1 MEPTR
6 KTELAIS
13 KDSVYKTSPKKNNK
27 IQKRLK
33 IIALGA
39 MCIALFMISLDDTVV
54 NIALPKIQSGLKID
68 VSRLQWVLTANAL
81 PAASLVLSTGR
92 LGDIYGHKLIFLSG
106 LLTFLIGSSICGF
119 APNLEILVLGRALQ
133 GIGDA
138 ALVQASLSI
147 IADSFPE
154 TNEKAK
160 AISIWTAASG
170 VALVTG
176 PVLGGLLVDRF
187 GWQSIFF
194 MNIPLA
200 GLVFGLTWGAVKEV
214 RHPEKQSID
223 LPGLIF
229 STIFLASLVYAL
241 TESTKISLLNILLF
255 LAISAASLLT
265 FVVIESRSQQPML
278 PLSLFRNATFSTVN
292 FVSILV
298 FFTLVSLLFVFSLF
312 LQQVQGYSPTSAGLR
327 FLPFNGAFIA
337 ASLASGWL
345 VSRIGSRKT
354 IASGLIL
361 GCIAT
366 FIFFGINENTSYRV
380 ILGSF
385 LIFGFSC
392 GLTIAPMSTVAMS
405 SVSSTKAGIASAI
418 HGTCNRIGWILG
430 ITLQGNILTQ
440 QLTWN
445 FRQSLINWGI
455 PSRLQDNLIADALR
469 NSKLVPKNLPASIPE
484 SSYLREINN
493 AFVSG
498 FHVVVLVASFA
509 LIVSTFLVVRFVQ
522 TNSKEQATSKE

>member
-1 MEPTR
+1 M
-6 KTELAIS
+6 KVINQN
-13 KDSVYKTSPKKNNK
+13 SVRY
-27 IQKRLK
+27 
-33 IIALGA
+33 IILTA
-39 MCIALFMISLDDTVV
+39 MCIALFTISLDDTVV
-54 NIALPKIQSGLKID
+54 NVALAKIQSGLKIN
-68 VSRLQWVLTANAL
+68 VSQLQWVLTANAL

-92 LGDIYGHKLIFLSG
+92 LGDIYGHKLIFSLG
-106 LLTFLIGSSICGF
+106 LILFLVGSSICGF
-119 APNLEILVLGRALQ
+119 AFNLQLLILGRALQ

-147 IADSFPE
+147 IADTFPQ
-154 TNEKAK
+154 TDEKAK

-176 PVLGGLLVDRF
+176 PVLGGLLVDKF

-200 GLVFGLTWGAVKEV
+200 VLVFGLTYVAVKEV
-214 RHPEKQSID
+214 KHPEKQSID
-223 LPGLIF
+223 IPGLIF
-229 STIFLASLVYAL
+229 STVFLASFVYAL
-241 TESTKISLLNILLF
+241 TESTKISQLSILLF
-255 LAISAASLLT
+255 LTIAAVSLVT
-265 FVVIESRSQQPML
+265 FLFVESRTQQPML
-278 PLSLFRNATFSTVN
+278 PLSLFKNATFSTVN

-298 FFTLVSLLFVFSLF
+298 FFTLVGLLFVFSLF
-312 LQQVQGYSPTSAGLR
+312 LQQVQGYSPAAAGLR

-337 ASLASGWL
+337 ASLASGGL
-345 VSRIGSRKT
+345 VARMGAKKT

-366 FIFFGINENTSYRV
+366 FIFFGIDRSTNYRV
-380 ILGSF
+380 IFGSF

-405 SVSSTKAGIASAI
+405 SVSTTKAGIASAI

-440 QLTWN
+440 QLRSN
-445 FRQSLINWGI
+445 FRQSLIDWGI
-455 PSRLQDNLIADALR
+455 PSRLHDNLIADALQ
-469 NSKLVPKNLPASIPE
+469 NSKLTSIPGNI
-484 SSYLREINN
+484 SQSNYIQAINN

-498 FHVVVLVASFA
+498 FHAVVLTASFA
-509 LIVSTFLVVRFVQ
+509 LILGTVLVVKFVQ
-522 TNSKEQATSKE
+522 TTTQEH